1 MCSYMLPIPGG
12 GTMQDNYV
20 TDWIEE
26 KTNIH
31 LNFVYD
37 VDGDE
42 AKTKLN
48 LVMTDPDSMPDIFLA
63 TRWSKAETALYAEQ
77 GLILPLDDYL
87 KDATRWNELNE
98 ISPMRKGDLV
108 LSDGHIY
115 TYGGDGESFHNNY
128 QNRVWIYKPWVD
140 QLETARCRRL
150 PMNCMTSSWRSRHR
164 ILTETAKMMKSP

>member
-1 MCSYMLPIPGG
+1 MFVYAANTGG

-42 AKTKLN
+42 AKTVESGYDRSGQYAGYL
-48 LVMTDPDSMPDIFLA
+48 PA

-98 ISPMRKGDLV
+98 ISPMRKGPCII
-108 LSDGHIY
+108 GW
-115 TYGGDGESFHNNY
+115 TYLY
-128 QNRVWIYKPWVD
+128 PRW
-140 QLETARCRRL
+140 RCRREL
-150 PMNCMTSSWRSRHR
+150 PY
-164 ILTETAKMMKSP
+164 